1 MSHVKNLSSLY
12 ASIAQM
18 QSSIKIDILTSS
30 IILILPPHVKKYSY
44 FTSTETGIL
53 MVFLIHFNCLYFS
66 LIKPLPL
73 LSKIPPNNHLEAGQM
88 PRFSAT
94 KFWNDLS
101 CKAMRIHSIYLKA
114 ARSLQ
119 DGIASISKISQK
131 TYSTAAK

>member
-1 MSHVKNLSSLY
+1 MSQVNKLSSLY
-12 ASIAQM
+12 ASVAQKLL
-18 QSSIKIDILTSS
+18 SIKMDILTSS

-53 MVFLIHFNCLYFS
+53 MVFPIHFNCLYFS
-66 LIKPLPL
+66 LIKPQPL
-73 LSKIPPNNHLEAGQM
+73 LSKIPPNYHLEAGQM

-114 ARSLQ
+114 SRSLQ